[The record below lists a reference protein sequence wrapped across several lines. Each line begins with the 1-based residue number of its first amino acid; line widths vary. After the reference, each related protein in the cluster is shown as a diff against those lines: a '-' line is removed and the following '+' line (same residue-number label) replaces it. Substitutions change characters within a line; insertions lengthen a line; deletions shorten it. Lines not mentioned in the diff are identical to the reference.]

1 MKWMDQCLLRQRKKH
16 APKNTT
22 NGSDLCLRRQRV
34 KDTPKGSLD
43 LCLCD
48 KWEELL
54 LTEFNVHMPGCLQ
67 QAPSYII
74 GNCRAILDYKIE
86 KDKESNEGDT
96 V

>member
-1 MKWMDQCLLRQRKKH
+1 MDQYLLRQRRKH
-16 APKNTT
+16 APKDTP
-22 NGSDLCLRRQRV
+22 NGSDPCLRRQRV
-34 KDTPKGSLD
+34 KDTPKGFSD

-54 LTEFNVHMPGCLQ
+54 LAEFNVHMPGCLQ

-74 GNCRAILDYKIE
+74 GNCCASLDYMID

-96 V
+96 E